1 MLEGINPSQTLVD
14 RIGNK
19 LKEIRDGVEGRV
31 IAGLMSPKLLQRAY
45 AQVAIAIG
53 KLEYIEGRI
62 VTGSGIELFVGV
74 KEFPESIRALEEE
87 RKRILKGDGE

>member
-1 MLEGINPSQTLVD
+1 M
-14 RIGNK
+14 
-19 LKEIRDGVEGRV
+19 
-31 IAGLMSPKLLQRAY
+31 
-45 AQVAIAIG
+45 G

-87 RKRILKGDGE
+87 RKRILKGDVE